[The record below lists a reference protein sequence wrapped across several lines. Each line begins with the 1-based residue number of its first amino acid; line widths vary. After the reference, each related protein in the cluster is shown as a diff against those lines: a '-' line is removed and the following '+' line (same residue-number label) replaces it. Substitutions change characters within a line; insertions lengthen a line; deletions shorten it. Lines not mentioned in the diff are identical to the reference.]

1 MERDGIR
8 FINAANALAPNQP
21 SVSFDYD
28 VEARRVL
35 AVYDAGGHQ
44 TVATTD
50 EQRPHLPLKRVGSAP
65 LSSASRRRSTSS
77 TKRPHHLTASHDT

>member
-65 LSSASRRRSTSS
+65 LSSASRRRTSS